1 MTPHHQIFLDVEKYA
16 DGISLLLN
24 SRKLYEAA
32 IAEPGKY
39 PALANWIST
48 HTEQSTK
55 RMISYILL
63 YSGKWERWNCGAG
76 SRGTWL
82 VVKRTD
88 PDKETLAD
96 EIARVVGTRN
106 GISMSMLW
114 DSIDRPD
121 CPLMAELAKGGFP
134 KFRNRVIMIMKIA
147 GYIRR
152 SRQSL
157 YWMAP
162 EETK

>member
-1 MTPHHQIFLDVEKYA
+1 MRPPHHQIFLEAEKYA
-16 DGISLLLN
+16 DGAALLQTRN
-24 SRKLYEAA
+24 FYEAA
-32 IAEPGKY
+32 IAEPDKY
-39 PALANWIST
+39 PALAEYNST
-48 HTEQSTK
+48 HSLQSTK
-55 RMISYILL
+55 RMISDILL
-63 YSGKWERWNCGAG
+63 YSGRWNRWNYGG
-76 SRGTWL
+76 NGGTWL
-82 VVKRTD
+82 VVQRAD

-96 EIARVVGTRN
+96 EIARVVGARD

-114 DSIDRPD
+114 DCIDRPD

-152 SRQSL
+152 SRQSV
-157 YWMAP
+157 YWLVP